1 MSFTAKMTDS
11 ELIAEIT
18 NTAIIPFIKEL
29 DEDGVWD
36 VDTVFESWETVYFL
50 FMKHRPELKEY
61 EHETVRMKE
70 RNRRNRRKQ
79 KLEEQ
84 LLKIQTELK
93 SL

>member
-1 MSFTAKMTDS
+1 MSFTAKMTDF

-50 FMKHRPELKEY
+50 FMEHRPELKEY
-61 EHETVRMKE
+61 EHETVRMK
-70 RNRRNRRKQ
+70 RKQ
-79 KLEEQ
+79 ELEEQ

>member
-61 EHETVRMKE
+61 ERMKAK
-70 RNRRNRRKQ
+70 NRRKQ
-79 KLEEQ
+79 ELEEQ